1 MKKGMVVVIEG
12 VSNTG
17 KTTTCEILRNNNWV
31 VIPECA
37 EFMEN
42 PPKSS
47 KNYEEEI
54 NNQKRFFEAEID
66 RLKKAK
72 EFSDHR
78 K

>member
-1 MKKGMVVVIEG
+1 
-12 VSNTG
+12 
-17 KTTTCEILRNNNWV
+17 
-31 VIPECA
+31 
-37 EFMEN
+37 MEN